1 MFSSEMLHTIFE
13 TDALGPCKILSEYWV
28 SRDSSQ
34 AQAVFGFF
42 LKLKTNIEFLREN
55 LSFTK
60 KHATY
65 KIWKGSVWLSDFTQ
79 THAK

>member
-28 SRDSSQ
+28 PRDSSQ

-42 LKLKTNIEFLREN
+42 EVKN
-55 LSFTK
+55 
-60 KHATY
+60 KHRIFEG
-65 KIWKGSVWLSDFTQ
+65 KP
-79 THAK
+79 